1 MVNLTP
7 SFSIDKVKDNTG
19 LCKFLSIKLLM
30 SVNKKMCLNFYKKVG
45 AHVFTTQTAAD
56 KHTVMFHVLKV

>member
-1 MVNLTP
+1 
-7 SFSIDKVKDNTG
+7 
-19 LCKFLSIKLLM
+19 M

-45 AHVFTTQTAAD
+45 AHVLTTQTAAD